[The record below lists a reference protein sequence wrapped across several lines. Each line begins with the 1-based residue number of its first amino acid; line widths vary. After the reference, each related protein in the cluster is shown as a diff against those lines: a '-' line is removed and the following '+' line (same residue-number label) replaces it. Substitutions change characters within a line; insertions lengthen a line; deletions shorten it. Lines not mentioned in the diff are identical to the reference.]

1 MANHLFSVALR
12 LREKPPPA
20 ISRKPSSITIRHI
33 RLIRGQ
39 HPRASSWRTL
49 RLGEQPRR
57 HLAYPLTSSE

>member
-1 MANHLFSVALR
+1 
-12 LREKPPPA
+12 
-20 ISRKPSSITIRHI
+20 
-33 RLIRGQ
+33 LIRGQ